1 LPIRAILAPLDL
13 IILTANKVA
22 ETLGFEKITDLN
34 TQNEISKLTKL
45 GADKISSFVFDP
57 KETQAEGDKVIAEQ
71 RKALEKQDSNRKSEQ
86 IYRLGGK
93 STTKNEYRKARSGK
107 R

>member
-1 LPIRAILAPLDL
+1 MADTYETGGKST
-13 IILTANKVA
+13 TAS
-22 ETLGFEKITDLN
+22 E
-34 TQNEISKLTKL
+34 
-45 GADKISSFVFDP
+45 
-57 KETQAEGDKVIAEQ
+57 